1 MRWFGGKFGILD
13 SSFLAVRT
21 QVFKDNGLHIEVVN
35 LDPSLSPR
43 EQAAALFER
52 VPFAC
57 PPSTPPSPERM
68 ASMRLRLDRLRQS
81 VEMLARREL
90 TETEYQNERLVACL
104 VHDLGDD
111 GVVALTPDA
120 ALEKAIAQPRTQR
133 LLADSY
139 EKLASALER
148 RQAYSARLF

>member
-1 MRWFGGKFGILD
+1 MG
-13 SSFLAVRT
+13 
-21 QVFKDNGLHIEVVN
+21 KDNALHVEIVH
-35 LDPSLSPR
+35 LDPTLSPR
-43 EQAAALFER
+43 EQAEALFDG
-52 VPFAC
+52 VPFSY
-57 PPSTPPSPERM
+57 PPSTPPSEERM

-81 VEMLARREL
+81 VKMLDRREL
-90 TETEYQNERLVACL
+90 TEAEYQNERLVACL

-111 GVVALTPDA
+111 GVVALTPNA

-148 RQAYSARLF
+148 RQAYLARLF